1 MKKTIIGVICLF
13 MIVSLVSSVLAIE
26 AVDTFQSKV
35 QKMLK
40 PKETFVEYQYTGVYG
55 LNNAIFR
62 VKNEEVKAHLEEVLA
77 KVTQQKR
84 DKLNQLTDLK
94 VTEYENGA
102 IEADGTVPDK
112 LLNYFPMN
120 RKVKYVVNDDGSVLR
135 AKKWYDFIWQNT
147 QELE

>member
-1 MKKTIIGVICLF
+1 
-13 MIVSLVSSVLAIE
+13 
-26 AVDTFQSKV
+26 
-35 QKMLK
+35 
-40 PKETFVEYQYTGVYG
+40 
-55 LNNAIFR
+55 
-62 VKNEEVKAHLEEVLA
+62 LA

-120 RKVKYVVNDDGSVLR
+120 RKVKYVVNDDGSVIR
-135 AKKWYDFIWQNT
+135 AKKWYDFVWQNT
-147 QELE
+147 QQLE